1 MEEKKQPTTSSE
13 NEDVEAH
20 GFVDRP
26 VEAPG
31 QEANTEEPDVEAH
44 GFVDKPVDMRPV
56 DM

>member
-1 MEEKKQPTTSSE
+1 MEESKEPTTSQE

-20 GFVDRP
+20 GYVDRP
-26 VEAPG
+26 AQEDL
-31 QEANTEEPDVEAH
+31 EANTEEKDVEAH